1 MADETKTNDGPGTNG
16 PDPNATTNTPPDAK
30 PETKTKAKEKEKE
43 KTAGPTKVPVPPGM
57 TGVLYAGE
65 FYPADEDGEAEVPA
79 EALPHLEAQAMRRD
93 AREDSRLRR
102 EEELQVTVVDD
113 APKARRGR

>member
-30 PETKTKAKEKEKE
+30 PDTKAKAKE

-57 TGVLYAGE
+57 TGVLYAGQ
-65 FYPADEDGEAEVPA
+65 FYPADEDGEVEVPA
-79 EALPHLEAQAMRRD
+79 EALPHLESQAMRRE

-102 EEELQVTVVDD
+102 EEELQVTVVGD